1 MLSDRTLGFLEGLAE
16 ASNAVYQEGGLLF
29 TFKFAYQQAH
39 VHLNSSSGTTSF
51 ISSASNFGLT
61 NRDIENLG
69 RFFQGSLGDYTKE
82 EPSRDALA
90 IAHSLVERLHHD
102 LKFESAALQVHEEG
116 YGMNAQLELFHNAN
130 NNFYLLELWWSV
142 D

>member
-29 TFKFAYQQAH
+29 DFKFAYKQAH
-39 VHLNSSSGTTSF
+39 TRLNPSPEEASFNSSTRC
-51 ISSASNFGLT
+51 FGLT
-61 NRDIENLG
+61 SKAIDELG
-69 RFFQGSLGDYTKE
+69 CFFQGSLGDYTKE

-102 LKFESAALQVHEEG
+102 LKFRSAALQVEGEE
-116 YGMNAQLELFHNAN
+116 YGMNAQLEMVQDAN
-130 NNFYLLELWWSV
+130 DNLYLLELWWSV